1 MEKAYKKLGK
11 IYDLAMENKTTVRDI
26 LINHFLT
33 PERKQKI
40 VEVLQEDDEDFEED
54 MIEQLCDTPRSQARL
69 LSIF

>member
-11 IYDLAMENKTTVRDI
+11 IYDLAMENNTSVREI
-26 LINHFLT
+26 LVNHFLT
-33 PERKQKI
+33 PERKAKI

-69 LSIF
+69 LAIF